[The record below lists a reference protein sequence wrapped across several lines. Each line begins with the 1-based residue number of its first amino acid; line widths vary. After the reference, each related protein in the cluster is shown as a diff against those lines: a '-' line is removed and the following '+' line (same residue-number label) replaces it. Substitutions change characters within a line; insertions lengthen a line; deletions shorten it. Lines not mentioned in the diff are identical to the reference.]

1 VSEQPSGGPDEGAS
15 EAAGERPAEQP
26 SRYQRSTSG
35 MVGAMLLTFLVV
47 IGFVVFRGCNRANP
61 DVRPDHIDYR
71 AQIGFAQQAGATL
84 VYPARLPAGWYAT
97 RVDYEAGA
105 RPELGISLLTPDQYV
120 GIRQSPR
127 DLPELLAA
135 YVDAQ
140 PAAGP
145 SVTVDGGVVRRWQTW
160 TDAGGDTALSARWHH
175 ESLLVFG
182 TVSRA
187 DLEQLAGT
195 LTDAPQQPGT

>member
-1 VSEQPSGGPDEGAS
+1 VSVQGQGQPAERPDERPD
-15 EAAGERPAEQP
+15 ERQG
-26 SRYQRSTSG
+26 RYQRSTSG
-35 MVGAMLLTFLVV
+35 MVGALLLTFLFV

-71 AQIGFAQQAGATL
+71 AQVGFAQEAGATL
-84 VYPARLPAGWYAT
+84 VYPSRLPAGWYAT
-97 RVDYEAGA
+97 RVDYEAGT

-120 GIRQSPR
+120 GVRQSPR

-140 PAAGP
+140 PAAGQ
-145 SVTVDGGVVRRWQTW
+145 SVTVDGGLVRRWQTW
-160 TDAGGDTALSARWHH
+160 TDSGGDTALSARWHH
-175 ESLLVFG
+175 ESLLVYG

-187 DLEQLAGT
+187 DLEQLAST
-195 LTDAPQQPGT
+195 LTDATQKARE

>member
-1 VSEQPSGGPDEGAS
+1 MSEQAGGQPGTEPGGEPSG
-15 EAAGERPAEQP
+15 QP

-35 MVGAMLLTFLVV
+35 MVGAMLLTLLFV
-47 IGFVVFRGCNRANP
+47 IGFVVFRGCNRTNP
-61 DVRPDHIDYR
+61 GVRPDHIDYR
-71 AQIGFAQQAGATL
+71 AQIGYAQQAGATL

-97 RVDYEAGA
+97 RLDYEAGT
-105 RPELGISLLTPDQYV
+105 RPELGISLLTPDAQYV
-120 GIRQSPR
+120 GVRQSPR
-127 DLPELLAA
+127 DVPELLAA

-145 SVTVDGGVVRRWQTW
+145 SVTVDGGLVRRWATW
-160 TDAGGDTALSARWHH
+160 TDAGGDTALTARWHH

-182 TVSRA
+182 TVSLA

-195 LTDAPQQPGT
+195 LTDAPAGHRT

>member
-1 VSEQPSGGPDEGAS
+1 MARQRRRGTIVSEQPSG
-15 EAAGERPAEQP
+15 QP

-35 MVGAMLLTFLVV
+35 MVGALLLTFLFV
-47 IGFVVFRGCNRANP
+47 IGFVVFRGCNRTSP
-61 DVRPDHIDYR
+61 DVRPDHVDYR
-71 AQIGFAQQAGATL
+71 AQVGFAQQAGATL

-105 RPELGISLLTPDQYV
+105 RTEFGISMLTPDQYV
-120 GIRQSPR
+120 GVRQSPR
-127 DLPELLAA
+127 DVPELLAA

-140 PAAGP
+140 PTAGP
-145 SVTVDGGVVRRWQTW
+145 SVTVDGGVVRRWHTW
-160 TDAGGDTALSARWHH
+160 TDAGGDTALTARWHQ

-187 DLEQLAGT
+187 DLEQLASS
-195 LTDAPQQPGT
+195 LTDAPQQPRK

>member
-1 VSEQPSGGPDEGAS
+1 MSEQPSG
-15 EAAGERPAEQP
+15 QP

-35 MVGAMLLTFLVV
+35 MVGALLLTFLFV
-47 IGFVVFRGCNRANP
+47 IGFVAFRGCNRTTP

-71 AQIGFAQQAGATL
+71 AQVGFAQQAGADL
-84 VYPARLPAGWYAT
+84 VYPSRLPAGWYAT
-97 RVDYEAGA
+97 RVDYEPGA
-105 RPELGISLLTPDQYV
+105 LPELGISLLTPDQYV

-127 DLPELLAA
+127 DVPELLAA

-140 PAAGP
+140 PTAGP
-145 SVTVDGGVVRRWQTW
+145 SVTVDAGVVRRWATW
-160 TDAGGDTALSARWHH
+160 TDSGGDTALTARWHG

-187 DLEQLAGT
+187 DLEQLASS
-195 LTDAPQQPGT
+195 LTDAPVKPRK